1 MKQFAAGQ
9 SRFPS
14 LEISIL
20 MRSSTMII
28 HFQKIHLPVFFL
40 LFKFFFNI
48 LKLFTGYQDRNNL
61 YSIRHYIIYIY
72 GIYEIYMKIIWVWQ
86 LLKGVF
92 FTQCQQFQDVSGG
105 RKKITMSK
113 NVNSPFKA
121 ANILSL
127 IYFNVLT
134 YKSKVIT
141 FNNKWLLKM
150 YNIKTP
156 NIYFKIA

>member
-1 MKQFAAGQ
+1 
-9 SRFPS
+9 
-14 LEISIL
+14 
-20 MRSSTMII
+20 
-28 HFQKIHLPVFFL
+28 
-40 LFKFFFNI
+40 
-48 LKLFTGYQDRNNL
+48 
-61 YSIRHYIIYIY
+61 
-72 GIYEIYMKIIWVWQ
+72 
-86 LLKGVF
+86 
-92 FTQCQQFQDVSGG
+92 
-105 RKKITMSK
+105 MSK

-127 IYFNVLT
+127 IYFNVFT